1 MIITPFP
8 RKSFSQLYFS
18 GYILVCELQIFCQLF
33 LNPESKFQVTP
44 FFKNLLVTHLSILL
58 FLKECRQ
65 NFLLGQAD
73 EYQYC
78 CCDQLSLSDDA
89 DSASVS
95 SQQLYLQMICNSKTS
110 LVLYVR
116 LLNLFDLLSFVHTL
130 FNQNLKTEARLIST
144 FIDYFQAY
152 DGHQIL
158 SFRFKQ
164 AKNFSKFT
172 VVLIHQYLFLF
183 FHQNYLSIHCSFNNQ
198 PYYHSQ
204 QISEHWKGDLTFR

>member
-58 FLKECRQ
+58 FLKEYRQ
-65 NFLLGQAD
+65 NFLLGWAD

-78 CCDQLSLSDDA
+78 CCDSLSLSDDA

-110 LVLYVR
+110 LVLYVH
-116 LLNLFDLLSFVHTL
+116 LLNLFDLFSFARNL
-130 FNQNLKTEARLIST
+130 FNQNLTIKARLISR
-144 FIDYFQAY
+144 FIDYFQVY
-152 DGHQIL
+152 DDRQIL
-158 SFRFKQ
+158 SFHF
-164 AKNFSKFT
+164 
-172 VVLIHQYLFLF
+172 
-183 FHQNYLSIHCSFNNQ
+183 
-198 PYYHSQ
+198 
-204 QISEHWKGDLTFR
+204 